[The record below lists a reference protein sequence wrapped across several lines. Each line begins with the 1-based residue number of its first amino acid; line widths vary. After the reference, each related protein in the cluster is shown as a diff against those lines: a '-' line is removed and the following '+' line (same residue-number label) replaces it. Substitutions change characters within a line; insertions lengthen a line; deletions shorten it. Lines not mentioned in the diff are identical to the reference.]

1 MFLALTCVLTFKNR
15 LIRAKMVQQLR
26 MVMAVVNLQGLGE
39 RGSERRSFFMND
51 SRTPFF
57 NLLLNGNANGVQKN
71 HERCNERSF
80 FKMDK
85 FGQKMD
91 KFGLKLG
98 KFAYK

>member
-1 MFLALTCVLTFKNR
+1 ME
-15 LIRAKMVQQLR
+15 
-26 MVMAVVNLQGLGE
+26 VVE
-39 RGSERRSFFMND
+39 
-51 SRTPFF
+51 
-57 NLLLNGNANGVQKN
+57 LNFYIVHHLEFTNGVLPPTSAEKNKFSDEWEQECIQKN

-85 FGQKMD
+85 FGPKMD